1 MHSWGEL
8 DRLYKDVIGRSEL
21 LGGESAEMVAAMYD
35 PDALR
40 EKIRAA
46 LEGASGEEARNAVA
60 TSSLAMVDALTAAT
74 GALAASQ
81 KEVQR

>member
-8 DRLYKDVIGRSEL
+8 DRLYKDVLGRSEL
-21 LGGESAEMVAAMYD
+21 LGGESAEIVAAMYD
-35 PDALR
+35 PDAL
-40 EKIRAA
+40 KQQIRAA
-46 LEGASGEEARNAVA
+46 LEGADGEEAKDAVA